1 MINSYVYVYV
11 KQLDIIQVLFI
22 DNFNNGWYYS
32 QKFLKFI
39 NFLITS
45 LITIKKLS

>member
-11 KQLDIIQVLFI
+11 KQLDIIQALFI

-39 NFLITS
+39 NFLSTS